1 MSDASRVLGD
11 KMQAY
16 DPQRAGY
23 PPPPPN
29 PAPAPDAAD
38 RILGYQST
46 SKPWF
51 LSIIDNLRELS
62 AQKKQPPLQVSFR
75 PMTEDELRDSD
86 DPALRQLAHL
96 LGSDVHHKNV

>member
-1 MSDASRVLGD
+1 
-11 KMQAY
+11 MQAY

-23 PPPPPN
+23 PPEPQNPN
-29 PAPAPDAAD
+29 SVPDAAD

-62 AQKKQPPLQVSFR
+62 VR
-75 PMTEDELRDSD
+75 
-86 DPALRQLAHL
+86 
-96 LGSDVHHKNV
+96 